1 MGKKLQEQL
10 AANEAATMQ
19 LQEKVVALEEN
30 MTAQAA
36 ELQASVRQ
44 LGEMLRERF
53 AAADIEA
60 ATDLFSKKG
69 KKAGKQ

>member
-1 MGKKLQEQL
+1 
-10 AANEAATMQ
+10 
-19 LQEKVVALEEN
+19 VVALEEN

-53 AAADIEA
+53 AAAEIEA

-69 KKAGKQ
+69 KKGGKK